1 MESVKQILRQYIKT
15 VLQKTLLPL
24 CYLWGKRRPVNEKLI
39 LFADSNTFRIP
50 ESMILMREELKKRG
64 YTVEEH
70 FCDFS
75 SAGMTASLKYMMKF
89 MVRYAQA
96 GAVFV
101 CNYFVPCTACKKRS
115 ETKVVQLWHSCGA
128 LKKFGY
134 DAPDDI
140 SSHFRGSV
148 TRNYDYY
155 TVSSPYCVKVFES
168 AFRLEKGKALPIG
181 ISRTDELFSK
191 DFAVKCKAEFY
202 EKYPQYKGK
211 RLLLY
216 APTFRGNAGNAYSCG
231 EDAVLRLAE
240 RLGGEWALLIKM
252 HPRVK
257 SPLTNCDIPTNRLFP
272 VIDMLISDYSSLIF
286 EYSVFRKP
294 MVLWAPD
301 LDEYTKS
308 RDFYLDIKTDIPC
321 PLITEESGLY
331 NAVINE
337 SRNFD
342 GERYDSFINK
352 YMSACDGNSTCRT
365 ADLLKRKGAE

>member
-1 MESVKQILRQYIKT
+1 
-15 VLQKTLLPL
+15 
-24 CYLWGKRRPVNEKLI
+24 
-39 LFADSNTFRIP
+39 
-50 ESMILMREELKKRG
+50 
-64 YTVEEH
+64 
-70 FCDFS
+70 
-75 SAGMTASLKYMMKF
+75 
-89 MVRYAQA
+89 
-96 GAVFV
+96 
-101 CNYFVPCTACKKRS
+101 
-115 ETKVVQLWHSCGA
+115 
-128 LKKFGY
+128 
-134 DAPDDI
+134 
-140 SSHFRGSV
+140 
-148 TRNYDYY
+148 
-155 TVSSPYCVKVFES
+155 
-168 AFRLEKGKALPIG
+168 
-181 ISRTDELFSK
+181 
-191 DFAVKCKAEFY
+191 
-202 EKYPQYKGK
+202 
-211 RLLLY
+211 
-216 APTFRGNAGNAYSCG
+216 
-231 EDAVLRLAE
+231 
-240 RLGGEWALLIKM
+240 M